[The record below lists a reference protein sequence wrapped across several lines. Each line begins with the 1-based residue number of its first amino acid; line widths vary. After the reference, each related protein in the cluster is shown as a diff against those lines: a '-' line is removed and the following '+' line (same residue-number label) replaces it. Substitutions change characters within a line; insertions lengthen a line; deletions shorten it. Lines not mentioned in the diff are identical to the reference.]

1 MCGIVGEINF
11 DPEARVDP
19 GQIRRMADSLG
30 HRGPDDDGVWV
41 SNNAGLGHRRL
52 AIIDLSP
59 LGRNP
64 MCNENGTVWIVFN
77 GEIYNFKDLR
87 PQLESHGH
95 HFRSNTDTEV
105 ILHLYEEH
113 GPKCVQFLRGMF
125 AFAIWDMRTKALLL
139 ARDRLGVKPLYYTLN
154 DSHLIFGSEIKA
166 ILRRDYARYSPDMA
180 ALHQFLLWQCIPA
193 PRTAFAGV
201 KKLPPASTLTWRQG
215 GQVEIKQ
222 YWHLEARPKVVKSI
236 PTLASEIRD
245 IVQEATQ
252 LRLVSDVP
260 LGVFLSGG
268 VDSACV
274 LAAAY
279 KETSERLNTFSVVFG
294 HEQFDESMYARQ
306 LAQQFNTKHH
316 EFHVTPKIMDLLPKM
331 AALFDEPFADP
342 AAIPT
347 YYLAQLTREHVTVA
361 LSGDGGDE
369 AFGGYQRYLALK
381 FLSGLKRIPGARR
394 FAALH
399 KLIPY
404 QTRERGRLRY
414 LREVLGLAELSS
426 YEQYRAL
433 MLGMIDEEA
442 WHSFYT
448 DSFRQLAEDEEN
460 HFLAGWAMTKP
471 VSPLSAAMLSDTLGY
486 IPDCLNVKVD
496 ICSMA
501 FGLEVRSP
509 FLDHK
514 LVEACAQIPE
524 TLKIHG
530 MTQKYILKQA
540 FMREVPS
547 NILHRKKAGF
557 SLPLADWFRSD
568 LREITN
574 DLLLS
579 SQSRIR
585 ALFDVKKIQS
595 MIHEHLTRRRNWHIQ
610 LWRLLVL
617 ENWLQSVSS
626 VPASQDEDMF
636 SVTQNSICSHAS
648 QLPA

>member
-1 MCGIVGEINF
+1 
-11 DPEARVDP
+11 
-19 GQIRRMADSLG
+19 
-30 HRGPDDDGVWV
+30 
-41 SNNAGLGHRRL
+41 
-52 AIIDLSP
+52 
-59 LGRNP
+59 
-64 MCNENGTVWIVFN
+64 
-77 GEIYNFKDLR
+77 
-87 PQLESHGH
+87 
-95 HFRSNTDTEV
+95 
-105 ILHLYEEH
+105 
-113 GPKCVQFLRGMF
+113 
-125 AFAIWDMRTKALLL
+125 
-139 ARDRLGVKPLYYTLN
+139 
-154 DSHLIFGSEIKA
+154 
-166 ILRRDYARYSPDMA
+166 
-180 ALHQFLLWQCIPA
+180 
-193 PRTAFAGV
+193 
-201 KKLPPASTLTWRQG
+201 
-215 GQVEIKQ
+215 
-222 YWHLEARPKVVKSI
+222 
-236 PTLASEIRD
+236 
-245 IVQEATQ
+245 
-252 LRLVSDVP
+252 
-260 LGVFLSGG
+260 
-268 VDSACV
+268 
-274 LAAAY
+274 
-279 KETSERLNTFSVVFG
+279 
-294 HEQFDESMYARQ
+294 
-306 LAQQFNTKHH
+306 
-316 EFHVTPKIMDLLPKM
+316 
-331 AALFDEPFADP
+331 
-342 AAIPT
+342 
-347 YYLAQLTREHVTVA
+347 
-361 LSGDGGDE
+361 
-369 AFGGYQRYLALK
+369 
-381 FLSGLKRIPGARR
+381 
-394 FAALH
+394 
-399 KLIPY
+399 
-404 QTRERGRLRY
+404 
-414 LREVLGLAELSS
+414 
-426 YEQYRAL
+426 

-442 WHSFYT
+442 WDSFYT
-448 DSFRQLAEDEEN
+448 DSFRQFAEDEEN